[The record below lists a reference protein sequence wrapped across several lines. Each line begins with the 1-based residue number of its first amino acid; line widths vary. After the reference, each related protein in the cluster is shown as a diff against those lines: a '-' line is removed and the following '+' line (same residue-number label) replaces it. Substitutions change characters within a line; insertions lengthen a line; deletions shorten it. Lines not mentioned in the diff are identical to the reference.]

1 MKILAKLYKYNA
13 NTSNKNTG
21 DCVARSI
28 SLALGMDYDE
38 VKRGLKKVGHEMN
51 IPGWNYFRGFTRYI
65 REQVGYDI
73 SWRKPV
79 EVFNRTMTVEEFSQE
94 LDTGTYLLLCGKVE
108 GSTNHMVACIDGNY
122 YDSWDSS
129 NRIVSYF
136 MVIDDEGQSISD
148 GVDLNDISM
157 RILDEVD
164 KYIEKLNSKCEYF
177 HLDCGGLKSSTDDYT
192 RSFTVVNYIHKESF
206 PEEVKPYSNRY
217 RDKVSK
223 TFYIKMN
230 PHMSYDLN
238 FQKNVERLRYQIR
251 EWNYANRKTV
261 EDKVKEVQ
269 TSRTMNKEFRGDL
282 QLLSKIPKEYQKYI
296 IRAEDNGTSYYTD
309 RYSVSLYALPND
321 PNYNDRDKWVT
332 CYGDSIRELISN
344 LKYYFIDFQRF
355 GYDY

>member
-51 IPGWNYFRGFTRYI
+51 LPGWNYFRGFTRYI

-79 EVFNRTMTVEEFSQE
+79 EVFNKSMTVEEFSEE
-94 LDTGTYLLLCGKVE
+94 LDTGTYLILCGKVE
-108 GSTNHMVACIDGNY
+108 GSQSHMVACIDGNY

-136 MVIDDEGQSISD
+136 MVIDDESQAISD
-148 GVDLNDISM
+148 GANVNEIAEK
-157 RILDEVD
+157 ILDEVD
-164 KYIEKLNSKCEYF
+164 KYIDKLNSKCSYF
-177 HLDCGGLKSSTDDYT
+177 HLQCGGLRSGTDDYT
-192 RSFTVVNYIHKESF
+192 RSFTVVNQIHKESF

-217 RDKVSK
+217 RDRVGKI
-223 TFYIKMN
+223 FYIKMN
-230 PHMSYDLN
+230 PHMSDEVN
-238 FQKNVERLRYQIR
+238 FQKNVERLLYQIR
-251 EWNYANRKTV
+251 EWNYTNRKTV

-282 QLLSKIPKEYQKYI
+282 QLLSKLPKEYQPYI
-296 IRAEDNGTSYYTD
+296 LIAEDNGSSDYSY
-309 RYSVSLYALPND
+309 RYSVSLNALPED
-321 PNYNDRDKWVT
+321 PYSKSRGSWVT
-332 CYGDSIRELISN
+332 CYGDNLRELVDG
-344 LKYYFIDFQRF
+344 LKSYFNDYQRY
-355 GYDY
+355 GYDF

>member
-1 MKILAKLYKYNA
+1 MAKLYKYNA

-21 DCVARSI
+21 DCTARSI

-51 IPGWNYFRGFTRYI
+51 LPGWNYFRGFTRYI

-79 EVFNRTMTVEEFSQE
+79 EVFNRTLTVEEFSQE

-108 GSTNHMVACIDGNY
+108 GSISHMVACIDGNY

-148 GVDLNDISM
+148 GVDVNDISM

-164 KYIEKLNSKCEYF
+164 KYIEKLNSKCAYF

-192 RSFTVVNYIHKESF
+192 RSFTVVNYIHKESL
-206 PEEVKPYSNRY
+206 PEEVKRYSNGY
-217 RDKVSK
+217 RDRVSK

-230 PHMSYDLN
+230 PHMSYDAN

-269 TSRTMNKEFRGDL
+269 TYRTMNKEFRGDF

-296 IRAEDNGTSYYTD
+296 LRATDNGTSYYTD
-309 RYSVSLYALPND
+309 RYSVSFYALPND

-344 LKYYFIDFQRF
+344 LKYYFSDFQRF